1 MQNDRSQSQNK
12 PSKMDPKV
20 EIESTR
26 EFSNKIPTRCPH
38 LRVSRNLK
46 WHYDKGVDMGCSG
59 MFDQEGD
66 GA

>member
-1 MQNDRSQSQNK
+1 
-12 PSKMDPKV
+12 MDPKV